1 MKIRAMTKMTIEIS
15 MESFYVFDEAD
26 DAGEKDVSDTEISAK
41 FNTDQ
46 VEGIFSTR
54 KRVPMTS
61 ATR

>member
-41 FNTDQ
+41 FITYQ
-46 VEGIFSTR
+46 GEGIFSTR

>member
-15 MESFYVFDEAD
+15 MESFYVFDEAG
-26 DAGEKDVSDTEISAK
+26 DAGKKDLSDTEIIAK

>member
-1 MKIRAMTKMTIEIS
+1 MCSMKQMTL
-15 MESFYVFDEAD
+15 
-26 DAGEKDVSDTEISAK
+26 EKRICLIPKISAK